1 MIYAANYIRQG
12 VLYLNK
18 DWNKL
23 KKSSNGVPTW
33 DSFIPY
39 VLEVLRNGEETTRGV
54 IVTRVLDYLRI
65 PENLRVQ
72 EYSSES
78 GQSVLINRIGFA
90 LADLYKA
97 HAIIRPKRAVYQIT
111 EKGNVLLTT
120 YGDSLTTDILQEQP
134 EYIAYMKELKLRNKG
149 SEENPA
155 DSTEANSS
163 VGSLNDEENY
173 QEVVEKLINRRN
185 NEVEIELLNK
195 LRETDPIFF
204 EKLVVKLLDNMGYSG
219 KNGNVQVTVQSNDG
233 GIDGIINQ
241 DPLGTST
248 VYLQVKRYAE
258 NNIVGRPAIQSFYG
272 ALASVNA
279 DRGVFITTSSF
290 SKGAQEFARNQGI
303 VLIDGIQLTEL
314 MLEYKVGV
322 EKAQEYT
329 VYQINYD
336 DFESED

>member
-1 MIYAANYIRQG
+1 M
-12 VLYLNK
+12 NK
-18 DWNKL
+18 DWKNLKL
-23 KKSSNGVPTW
+23 SSSGLPTW

-39 VLEVLRNGEETTRGV
+39 ILEVLKNGEETTRGV
-54 IVTRVLDYLRI
+54 IVKRVLEFLDVPQKLRS
-65 PENLRVQ
+65 Q
-72 EYSSES
+72 EYSNNES
-78 GQSVLINRIGFA
+78 SQSVLYNRIGFA

-97 HAIIRPKRAVYQIT
+97 NAITRPKRAVYQIT
-111 EKGNVLLTT
+111 EKGNRLLKS
-120 YGDSLTTDILQEQP
+120 YGDKLTADVLQEQP
-134 EYIAYMKELKLRNKG
+134 EYIAYMEELKLRSKRSEDKSEDSMEDNI
-149 SEENPA
+149 SITSLDNEENH
-155 DSTEANSS
+155 
-163 VGSLNDEENY
+163 
-173 QEVVEKLINRRN
+173 QEVVEKLINKRN

-204 EKLVVKLLDNMGYSG
+204 EKLVVKLLDMMGYSG
-219 KNGNVQVTVQSNDG
+219 KNGNVQVTTQSNDG

-258 NNIVGRPAIQSFYG
+258 KNVIGRPAIQGFYG

-290 SKGAQEFARNQGI
+290 SKGALEFAKNQGI

-314 MLEYKVGV
+314 MIEYKVGV
-322 EKAQEYT
+322 EPAQEYV

-336 DFESED
+336 DFESEE

>member
-1 MIYAANYIRQG
+1 M
-12 VLYLNK
+12 NK
-18 DWNKL
+18 DWNNL
-23 KKSSNGVPTW
+23 KKSASGIPTW

-39 VLEVLRNGEETTRGV
+39 VLEVIKNDEETTRGV
-54 IVTRVLDYLRI
+54 IVKRILEYLDI
-65 PENLRVQ
+65 PEEMRGI
-72 EYSSES
+72 EYDNSEKS
-78 GQSVLINRIGFA
+78 QSILYNRIGFA

-97 HAIIRPKRAVYQIT
+97 KAIIRPKRAVYRIT
-111 EKGNVLLTT
+111 DDGLSLLNE
-120 YGDSLTTDILQEQP
+120 YGDQLTTDILQEQT
-134 EYIAYMKELKLRNKG
+134 EYVAYMKELELRNIKSDED
-149 SEENPA
+149 SEDILQGNLNTNNLEDQE
-155 DSTEANSS
+155 DS
-163 VGSLNDEENY
+163 
-173 QEVVEKLINRRN
+173 QETVERLINKRN

-204 EKLVVKLLDNMGYSG
+204 EKLVIKLLDTMGYSG
-219 KNGNVQVTVQSNDG
+219 KNGNVHVTTQSNDG

-258 NNIVGRPAIQSFYG
+258 KNVVGRPAIQGFYG

-290 SKGAQEFARNQGI
+290 SKGAEEFAKNQGI
-303 VLIDGIQLTEL
+303 VLIDGIQLTQL

>member
-1 MIYAANYIRQG
+1 MNR
-12 VLYLNK
+12 

-23 KKSSNGVPTW
+23 KKSANGLPTW

-39 VLEVLRNGEETTRGV
+39 ILEVLKKGEETTRSV
-54 IVTRVLDYLRI
+54 IVNRVFDFLEI
-65 PENLRVQ
+65 PEELRVKK
-72 EYSSES
+72 YSNSNS
-78 GQSVLINRIGFA
+78 SQSILNNRVGFA

-97 HAIIRPKRAVYQIT
+97 NAIIRPKRAVYQIT
-111 EKGNVLLTT
+111 HKGKELLFD
-120 YGDSLTTDILQEQP
+120 YGDNLTTDTLQELP
-134 EYIAYMKELKLRNKG
+134 EYQAYMKELEIRNKRY
-149 SEENPA
+149 E
-155 DSTEANSS
+155 
-163 VGSLNDEENY
+163 
-173 QEVVEKLINRRN
+173 EKLNESVEERLQPRNLDDEINELEMVDKIINKKN
-185 NEVEIELLNK
+185 NEVAIELLSK

-204 EKLVVKLLDNMGYSG
+204 EELIVKLLDTMGYSG
-219 KNGNVQVTVQSNDG
+219 KNGNAKVTTQSNDG

-258 NNIVGRPAIQSFYG
+258 QNVVSRPAIQSFYG

-290 SKGAQEFARNQGI
+290 SKGALEFAKNQGI

-322 EKAQEYT
+322 EEAKEYT
-329 VYQINYD
+329 VYQIDHDY
-336 DFESED
+336 FEAEE

>member
-1 MIYAANYIRQG
+1 MNT
-12 VLYLNK
+12 
-18 DWNKL
+18 DWKKL
-23 KKSSNGVPTW
+23 KLSSSGLPTW

-39 VLEVLRNGEETTRGV
+39 ILEILNNGEETTRKV
-54 IVTRVLDYLRI
+54 IVDRVLDYLGL
-65 PENLRVQ
+65 PDDLRSK
-72 EYSSES
+72 EYSKSES
-78 GQSVLINRIGFA
+78 GQSILANRIGFA

-97 HAIIRPKRAVYQIT
+97 NAINRPKRAVYQIT
-111 EKGNVLLTT
+111 EKGNSLLTK
-120 YGDSLTTDILQEQP
+120 YGDALTTEILQEQP
-134 EYIAYMKELKLRNKG
+134 EHKAYMEELELRNKR
-149 SEENPA
+149 SE
-155 DSTEANSS
+155 DKSK
-163 VGSLNDEENY
+163 VGAETNVSFTPSDEEDNP
-173 QEVVEKLINRRN
+173 QEIVERLINERN

-204 EKLVVKLLDNMGYSG
+204 EKLVVKLLNTMGYSG
-219 KNGNVQVTVQSNDG
+219 KNGNVTVTTQSNDG

-258 NNIVGRPAIQSFYG
+258 QNVVGRPAVQGFYG

-290 SKGAQEFARNQGI
+290 SKGALEFARNQGI

-314 MLEYKVGV
+314 MIEYKVGV
-322 EKAQEYT
+322 EPAQEYV

-336 DFESED
+336 DFESEE

>member
-1 MIYAANYIRQG
+1 M
-12 VLYLNK
+12 
-18 DWNKL
+18 
-23 KKSSNGVPTW
+23 PTW

-39 VLEVLRNGEETTRGV
+39 VLEVLKNGEETTRNV
-54 IVTRVLDYLRI
+54 IVNRVLDFLEIPEELRI
-65 PENLRVQ
+65 Q
-72 EYSSES
+72 EYTNSKSSES
-78 GQSVLINRIGFA
+78 VLANRIGFA
-90 LADLYKA
+90 LTDLYKA
-97 HAIIRPKRAVYQIT
+97 NAIIRPKQAVYQIT
-111 EKGNVLLTT
+111 EKGITLLNS
-120 YGDSLTTDILQEQP
+120 YGDKLTTDVLQEQP
-134 EYIAYMKELKLRNKG
+134 EYIAYMKELELRNKR
-149 SEENPA
+149 SEVIHEV
-155 DSTEANSS
+155 S
-163 VGSLNDEENY
+163 VEDNLNDNNLDDEENH
-173 QEVVEKLINRRN
+173 QEVVEQLINKRN

-204 EKLVVKLLDNMGYSG
+204 EKLVVKLLDAMGYSG
-219 KNGNVQVTVQSNDG
+219 KNGNVQVTTQSNDG

-258 NNIVGRPAIQSFYG
+258 KNIVGRPAIQEFYG

-290 SKGAQEFARNQGI
+290 SKGALEFARNQGI

-322 EKAQEYT
+322 ETAQEYT

-336 DFESED
+336 DFESEE

>member
-1 MIYAANYIRQG
+1 
-12 VLYLNK
+12 LNK
-18 DWNKL
+18 NWEKL
-23 KKSSNGVPTW
+23 RLSASGLPTW

-39 VLEVLRNGEETTRGV
+39 ILEVLKNGEETTRAV
-54 IVTRVLDYLRI
+54 LVKRVLDFLGI
-65 PENLRVQ
+65 PEDLRRQ
-72 EYSSES
+72 EYANSES
-78 GQSVLINRIGFA
+78 SQSVLYNRIGFA
-90 LADLYKA
+90 LTDLYKA
-97 HAIIRPKRAVYQIT
+97 KAIIRPRTAVYKIT
-111 EKGNVLLTT
+111 DDGLSLLEKHGDQLTPN
-120 YGDSLTTDILQEQP
+120 ILQEQP
-134 EYIAYMKELKLRNKG
+134 EYIAYMEELKLRNERSKG
-149 SEENPA
+149 KTKDPLDAYTPPEQ
-155 DSTEANSS
+155 DK
-163 VGSLNDEENY
+163 DY
-173 QEVVEKLINRRN
+173 QETVEQIIDKRN

-204 EKLVVKLLDNMGYSG
+204 EKLVVKLLEKMGYSG
-219 KNGNVQVTVQSNDG
+219 ENGNVKVTAQSNDG

-258 NNIVGRPAIQSFYG
+258 KNVIHRPDIQGFYG

-290 SKGAQEFARNQGI
+290 SSGAKEFARNQGI

-322 EKAQEYT
+322 EKAKEYT

-336 DFESED
+336 DFEVEE